1 MDFTCLVAR
10 IAIVVGL
17 MPCCLTILNFRRE
30 VGATLRETRDRA
42 ARRLLEAALKGAGI
56 ALVLVSCALL
66 VYLGAVLLA
75 RGAEWILV
83 P

>member
-1 MDFTCLVAR
+1 
-10 IAIVVGL
+10 
-17 MPCCLTILNFRRE
+17 
-30 VGATLRETRDRA
+30 LRETRDRA

-56 ALVLVSCALL
+56 ALLLVSCALL
-66 VYLGAVLLA
+66 VYMGAVLLA

>member
-1 MDFTCLVAR
+1 
-10 IAIVVGL
+10 VVGL
-17 MPCCLTILNFRRE
+17 LPCSPTVPNVLRE

-56 ALVLVSCALL
+56 ALLLVSCALL
-66 VYLGAVLLA
+66 VYMGAVLLA

>member
-1 MDFTCLVAR
+1 
-10 IAIVVGL
+10 VVGL
-17 MPCCLTILNFRRE
+17 LPCSPTVPNVLRE

-56 ALVLVSCALL
+56 ALLLVSCALL
-66 VYLGAVLLA
+66 VYMGAVLLA
-75 RGAEWILV
+75 RGTEWILV

>member
-1 MDFTCLVAR
+1 M
-10 IAIVVGL
+10 VGL
-17 MPCCLTILNFRRE
+17 VPCSPNIPNVLRE

-42 ARRLLEAALKGAGI
+42 ARRLLEAALKGAGV
-56 ALVLVSCALL
+56 AVLLVSWALL
-66 VYLGAVLLA
+66 VSLGAVLLA